1 MEYGAMT
8 FEMPDKDSEKKY
20 RKELDDTV
28 LANIT
33 ILDTAEKASRFFRKE
48 IKSLSEPI
56 EFFQSDNDVLIS
68 KDISEIYNG
77 IWENVKFS
85 YFELFEDLSETEA
98 NELES
103 ISSYYLNK
111 KLNIAFSTFKIGNE
125 YYFNEF

>member
-20 RKELDDTV
+20 RKELNDTV

-68 KDISEIYNG
+68 KDINEIYDG

-85 YFELFEDLSETEA
+85 YFEMFEDLSETEA
-98 NELES
+98 NEVES
-103 ISSYYLNK
+103 ISSYYLNE
-111 KLNIAFSTFKIGNE
+111 KLNMAFSTFKIGNE

>member
-20 RKELDDTV
+20 RKELNDTV

-68 KDISEIYNG
+68 KDISEIYDG

-85 YFELFEDLSETEA
+85 YFELFEDLSETEV
-98 NELES
+98 NQMES
-103 ISSYYLNK
+103 ISSYYLNE
-111 KLNIAFSTFKIGNE
+111 KLNMAFSTFKIGNE

>member
-20 RKELDDTV
+20 RKELNDTI

-33 ILDTAEKASRFFRKE
+33 ILDTAEKASLFFRKE

-68 KDISEIYNG
+68 DDINEIYDG
-77 IWENVKFS
+77 IWDDVKFS
-85 YFELFEDLSETEA
+85 YFELFEDLSETEV
-98 NELES
+98 NQMES